1 MKGQDG
7 TNIAH
12 YGKTGFKR
20 MARIVNIMLSTLLP
34 SLAIIALYLVKDP
47 LSRLGAIVGFS
58 ATFSLVLAIFTK
70 ARPVEVFA
78 ATAAYGF
85 LNATSNSLY

>member
-1 MKGQDG
+1 MKNQEA

-12 YGKTGFKR
+12 YGKAGFKR
-20 MARIVNIMLSTLLP
+20 MARIANVMLSTLLP
-34 SLAIIALYLVKDP
+34 SLAVLALYMIHDP

-58 ATFSLVLAIFTK
+58 AAFSLVLAFFTK

-78 ATAAYGF
+78 ATAA
-85 LNATSNSLY
+85 